1 MNYKTILFIGT
12 GRIGKKYTKALTLTL
27 TGILAFWWLRY
38 YVFLLFISGFFVQYF
53 CQKDLLESIESPS
66 GEYIIN
72 TYRENCVATT
82 DFVVTGNCVIRI
94 INVKKYILVIMRM
107 IHLYI
112 GWMIKMFL
120 LIIKN

>member
-1 MNYKTILFIGT
+1 MELIRLA
-12 GRIGKKYTKALTLTL
+12 KKYTKALTLTL
-27 TGILAFWWLRY
+27 TGILAFWLLGY
-38 YVFLLFISGFFVQYF
+38 YVFLLFISGFCVQYF

-112 GWMIKMFL
+112 V
-120 LIIKN
+120 